1 MAVITVQDIMA
12 MDFGYLSGNDLLRF
26 CPSQF
31 LINQETITPGFIEGH
46 VQTAY
51 AEIISELSA
60 KCEIA
65 TELKKTF
72 GNPNATPT
80 PIPDTRSKT
89 IVKYVAT
96 MAIKNIVSRAP
107 GLPDHL
113 KANFAEVN
121 QAIIDIRN
129 GQKALPD
136 LAFEAT
142 TNQANISRTELV
154 QSSYKTLG

>member
-1 MAVITVQDIMA
+1 MAVLTVADIIA
-12 MDFGYLSGNDLLRF
+12 LDFGYLVGADLLRF

-51 AEIISELSA
+51 AEIISDLSS

-65 TELKKTF
+65 KELTKTP
-72 GNPNATPT
+72 GSVGPPVV
-80 PIPDTRSKT
+80 PDTRSKT

-113 KANFAEVN
+113 KSNFAEVN
-121 QAIIDIRN
+121 QAIMDIRN

-136 LAFEAT
+136 LAFET
-142 TNQANISRTELV
+142 TADQPNISRTTLV
-154 QSSYKTLG
+154 KSSFKTIG